1 MSEASLFRFL
11 EDPAS
16 YPGPAAVVVR
26 VETLRSWL
34 FIADE
39 VVYRLRKPI
48 KSDGVDWSTPEA
60 RRKAYQREI
69 RLNAPLAPDVYRDI
83 TSVYRRDPPSSEAD
97 DDSSVAPSYSF
108 TPPTPD
114 AEPVEFL
121 LCMRRLPAERLLDH
135 LLEAGGVTAARLE
148 PLATLLVGFFRAAK
162 TSERIARGGAPGAV
176 DAQIRA
182 TLKTLRENLD
192 RDPTLDRL
200 ESALL
205 EFLGRSEPRFDDRR
219 DLGRIREVHGDL
231 RCEHVWLPPE
241 EDHAGE
247 ATPIVEAP
255 SPPPI
260 VFGRIESPDRL
271 RGVDVLE
278 DVATLC
284 IDLAVRG
291 GHQLADDFWRNSLAR
306 PLGEAPDDPL
316 FDFYRTFRAL
326 GRARLALGTT
336 NDLESAAALPA
347 DVTLCRRYL
356 EYAAE
361 TAARFY
367 KPRLLVMVGLMGT
380 GKSTLATALAKE
392 LGIRRIAAEDVR
404 RETAQS
410 APRPAPGSDLFQTVY
425 LEMIA
430 RAEAVLARGASIILD
445 ATFLRAE
452 DRGLAVELAERTGA
466 KPLFLVCV
474 VADADAISRLDQRYR
489 RDRTNQECRP
499 ELYDDQ
505 REAYER
511 PVELP
516 TEWVLSLHTNQPIPD

>member
-1 MSEASLFRFL
+1 
-11 EDPAS
+11 
-16 YPGPAAVVVR
+16 
-26 VETLRSWL
+26 
-34 FIADE
+34 
-39 VVYRLRKPI
+39 
-48 KSDGVDWSTPEA
+48 
-60 RRKAYQREI
+60 
-69 RLNAPLAPDVYRDI
+69 
-83 TSVYRRDPPSSEAD
+83 
-97 DDSSVAPSYSF
+97 
-108 TPPTPD
+108 
-114 AEPVEFL
+114 
-121 LCMRRLPAERLLDH
+121 
-135 LLEAGGVTAARLE
+135 
-148 PLATLLVGFFRAAK
+148 
-162 TSERIARGGAPGAV
+162 
-176 DAQIRA
+176 
-182 TLKTLRENLD
+182 
-192 RDPTLDRL
+192 
-200 ESALL
+200 
-205 EFLGRSEPRFDDRR
+205 
-219 DLGRIREVHGDL
+219 
-231 RCEHVWLPPE
+231 
-241 EDHAGE
+241 
-247 ATPIVEAP
+247 
-255 SPPPI
+255 
-260 VFGRIESPDRL
+260 
-271 RGVDVLE
+271 
-278 DVATLC
+278 
-284 IDLAVRG
+284 
-291 GHQLADDFWRNSLAR
+291 
-306 PLGEAPDDPL
+306 
-316 FDFYRTFRAL
+316 
-326 GRARLALGTT
+326 
-336 NDLESAAALPA
+336 
-347 DVTLCRRYL
+347 CRRYL

-516 TEWVLSLHTNQPIPD
+516 TEWVLSLHTNQPIPDLVEAVLVALRK